1 MKYIII
7 LIILFYFL
15 QFIIYKEKDDFQ
27 NDYNLPK
34 VIYSYWDNYESN
46 ELIQAFINNFKKKLS
61 KNWEIIIIS
70 NNNIHKYVSK
80 DFINK
85 YKNLEPFRF
94 SDFLRLELLKNNG
107 GCWIDMTTIIIDG
120 SFMDKFHNEITKN
133 KSDVLLFEYKVK
145 TLDKKYPYLE
155 NWFIMAPKNSKYI
168 LDLYTEFDK
177 ANSMGYYTYINKIL
191 IPNNINLTNTLGY
204 NGSTY
209 LMQHAICHYLLK
221 INKYNIIIKSAEE
234 SMFKVQD
241 LNDWDNVKI
250 INYIYNNLQSNLQN
264 NNLLN
269 LYAIKLVAKNRKGI
283 LDNNK
288 FIKMLNNL

>member
-177 ANSMGYYTYINKIL
+177 ANSIGYYNYINKIL